1 MQGMR
6 EPMYDVEATADHD
19 YLRIDLVDT
28 HKQKCNVDNRHK
40 RCYYW

>member
-1 MQGMR
+1 MQNAEMQGMQ

-28 HKQKCNVDNRHK
+28 Q
-40 RCYYW
+40 